1 MVRQAHHQLRQA
13 HYKPEQRRRIGEFVN
28 WLKQFAGGG
37 GQFSLSD
44 SEKDY
49 IVSVL
54 LGLYKMMICNLRFL
68 LLRHPFPMYMTVGLM
83 VIDTQDTL
91 ALREHAF
98 PAFRRSL

>member
-1 MVRQAHHQLRQA
+1 MQFT
-13 HYKPEQRRRIGEFVN
+13 GER
-28 WLKQFAGGG
+28 GRS
-37 GQFSLSD
+37 SLPD

-91 ALREHAF
+91 ALRKHAF
-98 PAFRRSL
+98 PAFSRSL